1 MLIEFTVINYRS
13 FRKQERLS
21 LIANSGKELQIEN
34 TFNAPYEQNI
44 RLLKSAIIYGANAAG
59 KSNLITAMLFMKRFI
74 MGSARE
80 RQGPIDCAPF
90 LLDSYTSS
98 MASEFEMIFI
108 SDGVRYQ
115 YGFAVTPTRVTK
127 EWLIA
132 YPEKRPQHWFE
143 REYNNK
149 TSQEEW
155 KIGSKL
161 LGGRQIDL
169 WKKSTRPD
177 ALFLSTAHQLNSE
190 QLKPIY
196 DWFKK
201 QLIILSHDNNQT
213 YQFYPYDRFFPK
225 IFEKK
230 DEKEKILNFMNT
242 LDLKINDI
250 RVENREEKVAG
261 TDVKFPSITFIHL
274 NEKNEEIAFTLD
286 MESDGTKKLF
296 YEAPR
301 LLKVLQDEKVL
312 IIDEI
317 DNSLHP
323 SLVRSLIK
331 CFKNSVDKQ
340 SKAQLICTSHD
351 VSLLDPE
358 LLRRDQIWFVEKKQ
372 DNSTNLYSLADFSP
386 RKNEAFGKGYLE
398 GRYGALPFIGE
409 WQFNE

>member
-1 MLIEFTVINYRS
+1 MLIEFGVMNYRS
-13 FRKQERLS
+13 FKEQEQLS
-21 LIANSGKELQIEN
+21 LVANSGKELHIEN
-34 TFNAPYEQNI
+34 TFHAPHEQNI

-59 KSNLITAMLFMKRFI
+59 KSNLITAMYFMKRFI
-74 MGSARE
+74 IESTRE
-80 RQGPIDCAPF
+80 GQGPIDCAPF

-98 MASEFEMIFI
+98 MPSEFEMIFI

-149 TSQEEW
+149 TNQEEW

-169 WKKSTRPD
+169 WKKSTRSD

-196 DWFKK
+196 DWFSK
-201 QLIILSHDNNQT
+201 QLIILNHNHHRA
-213 YQFYPYDRFFPK
+213 YQVYRYYPFFPL
-225 IFEKK
+225 FEKK
-230 DEKEKILNFMNT
+230 QEKEKILNFMNA
-242 LDLKINDI
+242 LDLKISDI
-250 RVENREEKVAG
+250 RVENREEKIEG
-261 TDVKFPSITFIHL
+261 TDMKAPPKITFIHL
-274 NEKNEEIAFTLD
+274 NEKNEEIAFNLD
-286 MESDGTKKLF
+286 MESDGTIKLF
-296 YEAPR
+296 YEVPR
-301 LLKVLQDEKVL
+301 LLKVLQDEKIL

-323 SLVRSLIK
+323 SLVRGLIK
-331 CFKNSVDKQ
+331 YFRNSVDKQ
-340 SKAQLICTSHD
+340 SKAQIICTSHD

-372 DNSTNLYSLADFSP
+372 DNSTDLYSLANFSP

-409 WQFNE
+409 WQFND